1 MTKIKKALLNG
12 RALTKF
18 ILFSFAMTIIY
29 TIIAIVFQAVTGNPI
44 SDTLTTCYFA
54 VYGGEVLSCA
64 LIKVFKLKEE
74 NNNEQ

>member
-1 MTKIKKALLNG
+1 MTKIKNALLTG
-12 RALTKF
+12 RDLTKF

-44 SDTLTTCYFA
+44 SDTLTTCFFA